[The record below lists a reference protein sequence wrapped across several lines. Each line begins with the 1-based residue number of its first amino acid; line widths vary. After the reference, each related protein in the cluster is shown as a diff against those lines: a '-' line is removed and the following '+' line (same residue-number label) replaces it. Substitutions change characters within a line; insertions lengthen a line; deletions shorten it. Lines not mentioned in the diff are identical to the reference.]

1 MIKFILKKTR
11 KTQFINILNNAI
23 KQDTV
28 RKSNKNIKKYT
39 NEMGVP
45 QGLSIS
51 NILASIYF
59 IDFDKKHYTEKD
71 YDYYR
76 YVDDIL
82 ILCNEENINSIFKSI
97 KKDMKSLKLKV
108 HGLGKDS
115 QKTAKG
121 SLSDE
126 FYFLGYRYD
135 NNLISVRK
143 SSINNL
149 HNSIINILTQH
160 KHSKDTNLNLL
171 YWKLNLKITG
181 CKFEGKKYGWIYF
194 FSQINDEKLLFK
206 LDYFINSMF
215 SKFNIKYEKN
225 KVKKFIRAYYEILKN
240 RTNTN
245 YIPDFSNYNKKQKK
259 DLLINIFN
267 FKDLK
272 DNQIEYK
279 FNRLIYKSIKEMEK
293 DIQMY

>member
-1 MIKFILKKTR
+1 MCIRDRTR
-11 KTQFINILNNAI
+11 KKQFINLLNNAI
-23 KQDTV
+23 QQDTV
-28 RKSNKNIKKYT
+28 TKSNKNIKRYT
-39 NEMGVP
+39 NKIGVP

-59 IDFDKKHYTEKD
+59 IDFDKEHCKKKN
-71 YDYYR
+71 YDFYR

-82 ILCNEENINSIFKSI
+82 ILCKIEDIDSIFKSI
-97 KKDMKSLKLKV
+97 KKDMKNLELEIHEIGV
-108 HGLGKDS
+108 DS

-121 SLSDE
+121 NLSKE
-126 FYFLGYRYD
+126 FFFLGYRYD
-135 NNLISVRK
+135 NHLISVRK

-149 HNSIINILTQH
+149 HNSIINILTQY
-160 KHSKDTNLNLL
+160 KHSKNSNIELL

-181 CKFEGKKYGWIYF
+181 CKFEGKKYGWMYF

-215 SKFNIKYEKN
+215 NKFNIKYEKG

-240 RTNTN
+240 RTNTI
-245 YIPDFSNYNKKQKK
+245 YIPDFSNYTKKQKK

-267 FKDLK
+267 SKDLK
-272 DNQIEYK
+272 DSEIEYK
-279 FNRLIYKSIKEMEK
+279 FNKLIYKSIKEMEK